1 MSEVSLSVGPQH
13 PGSGHFRLLV
23 KLDGDII
30 LEAKP
35 DPGYVHRGVEKIA
48 ETRNYIKNIP
58 LLERPTI
65 IDSGHMNMA
74 YVMAIEEL
82 QGITVP
88 KRGWYLRCLLGELN
102 RIMSHLY
109 WLGIYG
115 PFVGHLTIF
124 MWGLGD
130 REIFIDLAQML
141 TGARLTHSYI
151 IPGGVRYDLPEGFT
165 DKALKAVEY
174 FERRLKE
181 YDDMYFS
188 NPIFTKRTKGIG
200 VLKPEEAIALGVVGQ
215 TARASGLK
223 VDVRKDEPYG
233 IYDELEF
240 EIPTYEDGDTWA
252 RTMVHAQELRISCDL
267 IRQIVKKIPQGPYRR
282 KAPIIVPRGES
293 YGRVEAA
300 RGELGYFLI
309 GQGNDKPYRLK
320 MSTPSFR
327 NLAAMP
333 KLLKGVHLADMPA
346 IYWSLDYWPVDA
358 DR

>member
-1 MSEVSLSVGPQH
+1 MSISVGPQH

-30 LEAKP
+30 VEAKP

-65 IDSGHMNMA
+65 IDSGHMNWA
-74 YVMAIEEL
+74 YVMAIEEI
-82 QGITVP
+82 QGVVPP
-88 KRGWYLRCLLGELN
+88 KRGVYLMALLGEVN

-115 PFVGHLTIF
+115 PFVGHLTMF
-124 MWGLGD
+124 MWSMGD
-130 REIFIDLAQML
+130 RELFIDLAQML

-151 IPGGVRYDLPEGFT
+151 VPGGVRYDLPEGFE
-165 DKALKAVEY
+165 DKALKTIEY
-174 FERRLKE
+174 FEKRLKE
-181 YDDMYFS
+181 YDAMYFN
-188 NPIFTKRTKGIG
+188 NPIFVKRAKGIG
-200 VLKPEEAIALGVVGQ
+200 VLTKNDVTRLGLVGQ
-215 TARASGLK
+215 TARGSGVK

-233 IYDELEF
+233 IYNELDF
-240 EIPTYEDGDTWA
+240 EIPTYEDGDSWC
-252 RTMVHAQELRISCDL
+252 RTMVHFQELKISCDL
-267 IRQIVKKIPQGPYRR
+267 IRQILKKMPQGPIRR
-282 KAPIIVPRGES
+282 KAPLVVPRGEA
-293 YGRVEAA
+293 YTRVEAA
-300 RGELGYFLI
+300 RGELGYYLI
-309 GQGNDKPYRLK
+309 GDGSDRPYRLK

-333 KLLKGVHLADMPA
+333 QLLKGVHLADMPT